1 MNEDKIIQA
10 ADKMMRAACMLTEAM
25 GMYFE
30 NVKRKDYGESVAYD
44 EISFNNLLDK
54 YKDE

>member
-1 MNEDKIIQA
+1 MVKA

-25 GMYFE
+25 GMFFE
-30 NVKRKDYGESVAYD
+30 NVKRTESGESVAYD

-54 YKDE
+54 YKEE